1 MNSGQTQAKQN
12 LVMTSEGIDSDIE
25 LPENFIVSSDLIQQI
40 EKVEAKDKVEI
51 EAKTDENK
59 K

>member
-1 MNSGQTQAKQN
+1 MSREKTKVNQN

-25 LPENFIVSSDLIQQI
+25 LPKDFKVSSALQEYIK
-40 EKVEAKDKVEI
+40 KVEGKVEN
-51 EAKTDENK
+51 KGKVDENK